1 VKEGFIVGNVI
12 VKELSSEQKH
22 LIEIKYLLESYDQK
36 KQDLIGSYSQTP
48 NHLTPIEIELVE
60 QHFLL
65 GKSLKDVNLTRC
77 DIEALHKMNKKYP
90 HIATKSEK
98 LEVVYKVR

>member
-1 VKEGFIVGNVI
+1 MGNVI
-12 VKELSSEQKH
+12 AKELSSEQKH
-22 LIEIKYLLESYDQK
+22 LIEIKYWLESYDQK
-36 KQDLIGSYSQTP
+36 KQDLIWAYSQTP

-65 GKSLKDVNLTRC
+65 GKSLKDDNLTSC
-77 DIEALHKMNKKYP
+77 DRVALHKMNKKY
-90 HIATKSEK
+90 HFTSTKSDE